1 MHQMISLYKDPSGK
15 KLFRETGHSI
25 AEASVHRVSLSS
37 TTKLAITTDIEA
49 TTKPKVCVR
58 DEGEITDSVTAVRI
72 QENRE
77 AKMMWVPDNSHQ
89 SESTECSS
97 AGSYSGIEQE
107 RATEVNNNA
116 LFGKAVTN

>member
-15 KLFRETGHSI
+15 KLFKETGHSI

-37 TTKLAITTDIEA
+37 TTKLAITTDSEA

-72 QENRE
+72 QENGE
-77 AKMMWVPDNSHQ
+77 AEMTRVPDNSHQ
-89 SESTECSS
+89 SMECSS

-116 LFGKAVTN
+116 V